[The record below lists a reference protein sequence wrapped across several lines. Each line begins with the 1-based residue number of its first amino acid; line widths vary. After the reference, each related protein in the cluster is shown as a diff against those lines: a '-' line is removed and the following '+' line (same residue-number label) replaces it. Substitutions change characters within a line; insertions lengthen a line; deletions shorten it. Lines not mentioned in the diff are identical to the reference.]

1 MFASSGC
8 GRSSFD
14 DFLQWRPVRARDGA
28 PERVQQ
34 AHSKQDDWYYEK
46 DAGAGGSFLLSSLQQ
61 YGCDGA
67 VGKAVESAIASNC
80 TQSETRASLCFAVLE
95 ALLAHIAQ
103 GGVAVATKCSFVSD
117 RDLLLQFR
125 WKLSVDIPFNIPLL
139 QVVCNKLAR
148 TLVHRLCWG
157 CVTQEMKMLALHARH
172 TCASFT
178 SCFCC
183 N

>member
-1 MFASSGC
+1 MYCPVTPGAFA
-8 GRSSFD
+8 
-14 DFLQWRPVRARDGA
+14 ANAGA
-28 PERVQQ
+28 FIEKINLE
-34 AHSKQDDWYYEK
+34 AIYEK

-117 RDLLLQFR
+117 RDLLLQCR

-172 TCASFT
+172 TCTSFT